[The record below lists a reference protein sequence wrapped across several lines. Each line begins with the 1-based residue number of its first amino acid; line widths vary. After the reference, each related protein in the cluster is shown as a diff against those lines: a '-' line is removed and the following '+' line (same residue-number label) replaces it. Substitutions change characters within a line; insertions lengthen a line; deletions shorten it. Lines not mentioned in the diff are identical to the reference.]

1 MIRPRSSKYI
11 PLALFFAGRLAAT
24 PMPADL
30 DRLEKHITAV
40 SEEITNSV
48 VHIKVEGSVN
58 NKRFSGMGSGFVIDK
73 NGMILT
79 NHHVIDNSVK
89 VMVKFNNDAR
99 EYEAKILGSDEPTDV
114 ALIQVDAT
122 QAKNLRP
129 VTLGKSKTTKVGSW
143 VLAVGNP
150 YGLDRTVSFGI
161 VSAKG
166 RNVPQAPVLNDFIQT
181 DAFIAPGSSGGPLL
195 NMQGEVIGINSR
207 GGSGLAFTIPIE
219 TALEVKDKLLK
230 GGGIKRGFL
239 GVQLMPLDFEL
250 RKQLGIN
257 SAGGIM
263 VSLVLKSS
271 SFYGKLKPL
280 DVVMRVNGEAVS
292 AVEEKDVH
300 PIIRRMSDLPI
311 GKDVK
316 LEILRGGKTLEI
328 AGLVKERPPAEGR
341 KWQSPLGFV
350 VMEVSDDLAERYQ
363 LEQKQGAYIS
373 FIDSGSSAQHA
384 GLNLGDIVL
393 EVDGKPIA
401 HLDDVKALFAV
412 EKGTYLLHVLRGRA
426 HFYVIIR
433 K

>member
-1 MIRPRSSKYI
+1 MISAPKAI
-11 PLALFFAGRLAAT
+11 PLIFIFATGLVAT
-24 PMPADL
+24 PLPADL
-30 DRLEKHITAV
+30 EKLEKHITNV

-58 NKRFSGMGSGFVIDK
+58 NKKFSGMGSGFVIDK

-79 NHHVIDNSVK
+79 NHHVIDNNVK
-89 VMVKFNNDAR
+89 VLVKFNNDPR
-99 EYEAKILGSDEPTDV
+99 EYEAKVLGSDEPTDV
-114 ALIQVDAT
+114 ALIQVDAAL
-122 QAKNLRP
+122 AKNLLP
-129 VTLGKSKTTKVGSW
+129 VTLGSSKTTKVGQW

-195 NMQGEVIGINSR
+195 NMRGEVIGINSR

-219 TALEVKDKLLK
+219 TALEVKEKLLK
-230 GGGIKRGFL
+230 TGGIKRGFL
-239 GVQLMPLDFEL
+239 GIQLMPLDFEL

-257 SAGGIM
+257 STGGVM

-271 SFYGKLKPL
+271 NFYGKLKPL

-316 LEILRGGKTLEI
+316 LEVLRGGKTQEV
-328 AGLVKERPPAEGR
+328 AGLVKERPPAEGK

-350 VMEVSDDLAERYQ
+350 IMEVTDDLAERYQ

-393 EVDGKPIA
+393 EADGKPISSLDA
-401 HLDDVKALFAV
+401 AKAVFMSDKPTHLV
-412 EKGTYLLHVLRGRA
+412 HVLRGRA
-426 HFYVIIR
+426 HFYVILR